1 MSGEWLLW
9 AAVLLVCPLMMI
21 WMMRGGGVGHGDD
34 STPPENGAEGSDG
47 SSSSTDETAELKQR
61 IADLEAER
69 DREREEAGG

>member
-21 WMMRGGGVGHGDD
+21 WMMRGGGSGQGDEP
-34 STPPENGAEGSDG
+34 TPPANGAQEHDG
-47 SSSSTDETAELKQR
+47 ASSSTDETAELKQR

-69 DREREEAGG
+69 ERDPEEAGG